1 MLFLNSNFL
10 IMANTV
16 HRIEI
21 RNLWNKYNFLWKD
34 LNPDVNILIGINGS
48 GKTTLF
54 NIMDS
59 ILTADIKRL
68 KMYGVEVDIAIDDN
82 VIAYRKQTT
91 AAELKALLTQVKY
104 QKISTFD
111 VPFRDRPKAGREFSQ
126 LYNDLHTIVYDIG
139 GESSSFSDY
148 RLKATNFPG
157 QATKINERIRTFF
170 ETVDRL
176 FAKTE
181 KTIEIDPH
189 TNHLI
194 FIDNGEVIPLYK
206 LSSGEKQLLLILL
219 RVFLMEEQP
228 YILLMDEPEIS
239 LHIEWQYRLFEEIR
253 RLNPNCQI
261 ITSTHSPSLF
271 GDGWGDKL
279 VFVEDLIK
287 NSRLEAKSEVL

>member
-1 MLFLNSNFL
+1 
-10 IMANTV
+10 MANNTIHNV
-16 HRIEI
+16 EI
-21 RNLWNKYNFLWKD
+21 RNLWRKYDFSWEK

-54 NIMDS
+54 NILDS
-59 ILTADIKRL
+59 ILMADVKRL
-68 KMYGVEVDIAIDDN
+68 KTFGVEVKIGIDDYIVEYRQKMNIADLKLALKN
-82 VIAYRKQTT
+82 VR
-91 AAELKALLTQVKY
+91 Y

-111 VPFRDRPKAGREFSQ
+111 VPFRDRPKAGKGYSQ
-126 LYNDLHTIVYDIG
+126 LYNELHTIVYDIG
-139 GESSSFSDY
+139 GACPSFSDY
-148 RLKATNFPG
+148 RLKATNFPEE
-157 QATKINERIRTFF
+157 AECINKRIRTLF

-176 FAKTE
+176 FAKTQ
-181 KTIEIDPH
+181 KTIKIDPH

-194 FIDNGEVIPLYK
+194 FMDDDEEIPLYK
-206 LSSGEKQLLLILL
+206 LSSGEKQLLLILM

-239 LHIEWQYRLFEEIR
+239 LHIEWQYKLFEEIR

-287 NSRLEAKSEVL
+287 LTAKDS

>member
-1 MLFLNSNFL
+1 MMNAIRS
-10 IMANTV
+10 
-16 HRIEI
+16 IEI
-21 RNLWNKYNFLWKD
+21 CDLWRKYDFHWEN

-54 NIMDS
+54 NIIDS
-59 ILTADIKRL
+59 ILTADVKRL
-68 KMYGVEVDIAIDDN
+68 KAYGVTVKIAVDDYTVEYDP
-82 VIAYRKQTT
+82 KTT
-91 AAELKALLTQVKY
+91 VADLKSKLANLHY

-111 VPFRDRPKAGREFSQ
+111 VPFKDRPKAGKEYSQ
-126 LYNDLHTIVYDIG
+126 LYNELHTIVYDIG
-139 GESSSFSDY
+139 GEKPSFSDY
-148 RLKATNFPG
+148 RLRATNFPE
-157 QATKINERIRTFF
+157 QAVKINERIRKFYD
-170 ETVDRL
+170 TVNRL

-194 FIDNGEVIPLYK
+194 FIDNGEIIPLYK
-206 LSSGEKQLLLILL
+206 LSSGEKQLLVILL
-219 RVFLMEEQP
+219 RVFLMDEQP

-253 RLNPNCQI
+253 CLNPNCQI

-279 VFVEDLIK
+279 VFVEDLIQV
-287 NSRLEAKSEVL
+287 R

>member
-1 MLFLNSNFL
+1 MSNS
-10 IMANTV
+10 I
-16 HRIEI
+16 HRIVI
-21 RNLWNKYNFLWKD
+21 RNLWRKYDFFWEN

-54 NIMDS
+54 NIIDS
-59 ILTADIKRL
+59 IFTADIKRL
-68 KMYGVEVDIAIDDN
+68 KMYGVDVDIDVDN
-82 VIAYRKQTT
+82 FTISYRSKTT
-91 AAELKALLTQVKY
+91 IQELKARLSGVKY

-111 VPFRDRPKAGREFSQ
+111 VPFRDRPKAGKEYSQ
-126 LYNDLHTIVYDIG
+126 LYNELHTIVYDIG
-139 GESSSFSDY
+139 GQNPSFSDY
-148 RLKATNFPG
+148 RLKATNFPDEAG
-157 QATKINERIRTFF
+157 RINKRIRTLF

-176 FAKTE
+176 FGKTQ
-181 KTIEIDPH
+181 KMIQIDPH

-194 FIDNGEVIPLYK
+194 FIDDNEVIPLYK
-206 LSSGEKQLLLILL
+206 LSSGEKQLLLILM

-239 LHIEWQYRLFEEIR
+239 LHIEWQYKLFEEIR
-253 RLNPNCQI
+253 LLNPNCQI

-287 NSRLEAKSEVL
+287 VKGEK